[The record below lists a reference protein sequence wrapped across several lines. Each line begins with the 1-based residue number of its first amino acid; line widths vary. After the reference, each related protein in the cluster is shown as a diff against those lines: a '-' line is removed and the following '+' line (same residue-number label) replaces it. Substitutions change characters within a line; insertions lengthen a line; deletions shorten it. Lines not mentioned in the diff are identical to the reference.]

1 MDFLNL
7 AKERFSARAFSAQ
20 VVEEDKVNYLL
31 ECAQRAPSACNKQPW
46 HFVVA
51 QTEDARQKVQQ
62 CYNRDWLKTAP
73 LYIIIYAADERAW
86 VREEDGKNHADI
98 DAAIA
103 IEHFCLAA
111 TAVGLGS
118 CWVCNFDVAALQ
130 AASRGH
136 SAHRLSCKHAFQAVA
151 SQGDWRN
158 RVAFL
163 VLERMQNATLK
174 VRKSAAK
181 NHTKAI
187 RRAFLQI

>member
-31 ECAQRAPSACNKQPW
+31 ACAQRAPSACNKQPW

-51 QTEDARQKVQQ
+51 QTDEARQKVQQ

-73 LYIIIYAADERAW
+73 LYIIIYAADDRAW
-86 VREEDGKNHADI
+86 VREDDGKNHADI

-103 IEHFCLAA
+103 TEHLCLAA

-130 AASRGH
+130 AAFPLGKTWHPVAILPIGYPANTPSKPSPRKEIGEIVSR
-136 SAHRLSCKHAFQAVA
+136 F
-151 SQGDWRN
+151 
-158 RVAFL
+158 
-163 VLERMQNATLK
+163 
-174 VRKSAAK
+174 
-181 NHTKAI
+181 
-187 RRAFLQI
+187 